1 MRRDIPIREVTELGL
16 ALVPEKEP
24 KFGQIWVAHLVN
36 LRDHSLKNILLNVEG
51 HGELEGR
58 SKKTA
63 TLRYFINE
71 IEPLNSHQ
79 IEVMLPDVMSLTNQ
93 FWLSFS
99 HDDYLYE
106 KKFIV
111 PHDAAE
117 TMELIGIPVLHCQG
131 LWFD

>member
-16 ALVPEKEP
+16 ALIPENEP
-24 KFGQIWVAHLVN
+24 KFGEIWVAHLVN

-51 HGELEGR
+51 HGEVNGHDR
-58 SKKTA
+58 KTA
-63 TLRYFINE
+63 TLRYLIPE
-71 IEPLNSHQ
+71 IDSLASHQ
-79 IEVMLPDVMSLTNQ
+79 IEVMLPDVMSVTNQ
-93 FWLSFS
+93 FWVSFS

-111 PHDAAE
+111 PHDATE
-117 TMELIGIPVLHCQG
+117 TMERVGIPVLHCQG